1 MKDGWKIVICG
12 TKAEMEAEHN
22 NLC

>member
-1 MKDGWKIVICG
+1 LKDGWKIATCG
-12 TKAEMEAEHN
+12 TKAEMEAKH